1 MKEEIKK
8 YKEEIREQE
17 KAKREIELKQD
28 MKLKIEENKAK
39 MQFEVENAKKQIN
52 DYKLSKFV
60 MILNSTLLKKQRILK
75 GQMFHA
81 ITRYCQYLRFKE
93 EKLLKL
99 KNYQMKGVFFHV
111 WNQKLIKIRRQR
123 EIEEFERE

>member
-39 MQFEVENAKKQIN
+39 MQFEVENAKK
-52 DYKLSKFV
+52 
-60 MILNSTLLKKQRILK
+60 
-75 GQMFHA
+75 
-81 ITRYCQYLRFKE
+81 
-93 EKLLKL
+93 
-99 KNYQMKGVFFHV
+99 
-111 WNQKLIKIRRQR
+111 
-123 EIEEFERE
+123 

>member
-39 MQFEVENAKKQIN
+39 MQSEVENAKKQIN

-60 MILNSTLLKKQRILK
+60 MILNSTLLKKHRILK

-81 ITRYCQYLRFKE
+81 ITRYC
-93 EKLLKL
+93 
-99 KNYQMKGVFFHV
+99 
-111 WNQKLIKIRRQR
+111 
-123 EIEEFERE
+123 